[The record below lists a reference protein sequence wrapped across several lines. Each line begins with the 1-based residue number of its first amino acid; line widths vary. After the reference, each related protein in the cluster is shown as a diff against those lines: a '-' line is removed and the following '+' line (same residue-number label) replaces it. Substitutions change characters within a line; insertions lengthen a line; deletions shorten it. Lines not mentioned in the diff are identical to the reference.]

1 MNTTIQL
8 TMQWKAGH
16 FSKGVKR
23 LARVLTLRLYIIS
36 RLKSGKIYLLLSP
49 APKCLHG
56 VEFNQIE
63 GRI

>member
-23 LARVLTLRLYIIS
+23 LARVPDIALVYN
-36 RLKSGKIYLLLSP
+36 
-49 APKCLHG
+49 
-56 VEFNQIE
+56 VEAKN
-63 GRI
+63 G